1 MKEKIFSAL
10 MLLAST
16 IMLCCCSDDND
27 SQPVYEQKYP
37 SLVTEFLET
46 YGFRTL
52 ETIDENGN
60 NSVKGTIVPVEGVL
74 SYKIYYNKKD
84 GVNLLETIREGKAYN
99 VKNNSRHFNKL
110 LEKYG
115 DTHFDESNRSNFID
129 SLPYRPHPYAI
140 TRIDMQLEDKFT
152 SKPTDISPYLPPH
165 ETWMP
170 DYNDNYPCG
179 SKCNSLFKIRY
190 RTYYDYIKN
199 GYTWEGSSAKSQWK
213 DMELTEFNQRGG
225 DKLIDMSR
233 IFLIVK
239 ERPNIYPGQQWPLA
253 MTITFENGKTNKRN
267 SDLRVGM
274 RIYPSWWPGV
284 EDKSKK

>member
-52 ETIDENGN
+52 ETIDESGN
-60 NSVKGTIVPVEGVL
+60 YSVKGTIVPVEGVL

-99 VKNNSRHFNKL
+99 VNNNSRHFNKL

-129 SLPYRPHPYAI
+129 S
-140 TRIDMQLEDKFT
+140 
-152 SKPTDISPYLPPH
+152 
-165 ETWMP
+165 
-170 DYNDNYPCG
+170 
-179 SKCNSLFKIRY
+179 
-190 RTYYDYIKN
+190 
-199 GYTWEGSSAKSQWK
+199 
-213 DMELTEFNQRGG
+213 
-225 DKLIDMSR
+225 
-233 IFLIVK
+233 
-239 ERPNIYPGQQWPLA
+239 
-253 MTITFENGKTNKRN
+253 
-267 SDLRVGM
+267 
-274 RIYPSWWPGV
+274 
-284 EDKSKK
+284 

>member
-84 GVNLLETIREGKAYN
+84 GVNLLETIREGKA
-99 VKNNSRHFNKL
+99 
-110 LEKYG
+110 
-115 DTHFDESNRSNFID
+115 
-129 SLPYRPHPYAI
+129 
-140 TRIDMQLEDKFT
+140 
-152 SKPTDISPYLPPH
+152 
-165 ETWMP
+165 
-170 DYNDNYPCG
+170 C
-179 SKCNSLFKIRY
+179 
-190 RTYYDYIKN
+190 
-199 GYTWEGSSAKSQWK
+199 
-213 DMELTEFNQRGG
+213 
-225 DKLIDMSR
+225 
-233 IFLIVK
+233 
-239 ERPNIYPGQQWPLA
+239 
-253 MTITFENGKTNKRN
+253 
-267 SDLRVGM
+267 
-274 RIYPSWWPGV
+274 
-284 EDKSKK
+284 KKQFATL